1 MNSNNIRNKNDR
13 LRFIVRVEM
22 VRRKSIDVQNMRSK
36 ILGYT
41 LPYFVILSIWL
52 VFFSPLVSATMYA
65 APLQLA
71 IPPTTT
77 KTTNSNTFLTYE
89 NNSTLGINIQYPS
102 NWQRNGYNNKVA
114 FFAPNRHQQRST
126 YLVGK

>member
-1 MNSNNIRNKNDR
+1 MIDCSIAGG
-13 LRFIVRVEM
+13 EM
-22 VRRKSIDVQNMRSK
+22 VRRKSIDVQNIRNK

-89 NNSTLGINIQYPS
+89 NNSTLVVCTLNQSFYC
-102 NWQRNGYNNKVA
+102 N
-114 FFAPNRHQQRST
+114 T
-126 YLVGK
+126 